1 MKPLF
6 ITAILVCC
14 GAIQSTASAPWSY
27 ADCVDYAREH
37 NISLRK
43 SRLSEETAAYN
54 LEEAK
59 AQWQPT
65 LDFATSHGFTNTPFA
80 DGNKNGYSSTYGLNA
95 GWTVW
100 NGGQRE
106 NTIKRNELQTRIDR
120 LATDDIMRTLETDL
134 LQVYINILY
143 TKESIGIYEEAVK
156 LSKAQAERAHA
167 LMESGRISR
176 VDYAQLEAQ
185 YEQDRYN
192 LVNARG
198 TYDTRRMELKRLLE
212 LGIDTDIQ
220 LQDVEWS
227 AEQVLATLPDI
238 SESYRLATITD
249 LQLKGLEME
258 IEGSDLDIDIAK
270 ASGRPRISLN
280 AGVGTGYNTPGLS
293 FGTSMKQRLNE
304 SIGLTLSVPI
314 LNNKQTKTAVA
325 RAKVQK
331 MNAQLDMDQRQT
343 ELAQTVENWYIDT
356 RSSQSR
362 YEAAVGQLESARL
375 TNELTNEQFT
385 LGLVN
390 PVELMTAHNNLV
402 EASHS
407 LLQAKYMAMLGQ
419 KMIEFYR
426 TATVTLP

>member
-6 ITAILVCC
+6 ITAILLCS
-14 GAIQSTASAPWSY
+14 GAFSSTACTPWSY

-37 NISLRK
+37 NISLQK

-143 TKESIGIYEEAVK
+143 TKEAIDIYEEAVK

-176 VDYAQLEAQ
+176 VDYAQLDAQ

-227 AEQVLATLPDI
+227 AEQVLAILPDI
-238 SESYRLATITD
+238 NESYRLATITD
-249 LQLKGLEME
+249 LQLRGLEME
-258 IEGSDLDIDIAK
+258 IEGSDLDIAIAK

-280 AGVGTGYNTPGLS
+280 AGVGTGYNAPGFS
-293 FGTSMKQRLNE
+293 FGSSMKQRLNE

-325 RAKVQK
+325 RANFQK
-331 MNAQLDMDQRQT
+331 MNAQLDIDQRQT

-362 YEAAVGQLESARL
+362 YEAAVGQLKSARL
-375 TNELTNEQFT
+375 TNELTNEQFA

-390 PVELMTAHNNLV
+390 PIELMTAHNNLV

-426 TATVTLP
+426 TATVSLP